1 MPLDMAGGTAPG
13 WAYERVERRW
23 SAAGAGSAADGDHE
37 ALSPMLVRAL
47 AGVPLAGALAV
58 DVGTG
63 RGRLAFLLAARAR
76 RVVGVDRD
84 AAALADAR
92 READARGLSR
102 LTFVEG
108 DVEAP
113 GADYRRFA
121 GGTPDVVAAHLC
133 LSGAVLSHAARAI
146 GPQGLVAVAGF
157 HADQW
162 GETGVRSRFAYD
174 ETGLE
179 AALEAAGLSPR
190 FLGVE
195 RAVVAFDGPEA
206 ARAYLAASGL
216 EGRFAASGRL
226 AGFEAHLARGGR
238 ALTTRARVVAVA
250 APRAQIL

>member
-1 MPLDMAGGTAPG
+1 MPLDMADGAAPG
-13 WAYERVERRW
+13 WVYERVERRW
-23 SAAGAGSAADGDHE
+23 SGAGAGSAADDHE

-47 AGVPLAGALAV
+47 AGAPLAGALAV

-84 AAALADAR
+84 AAALADGR
-92 READARGLSR
+92 REAEARGLSHV
-102 LTFVEG
+102 TFVEG

-133 LSGAVLSHAARAI
+133 LSDVVLSHAARAI

-174 ETGLE
+174 EIGLE

-195 RAVVAFDGPEA
+195 RAVVAFDGPGA
-206 ARAYLAASGL
+206 ARAYLAASDL
-216 EGRFAASGRL
+216 EGRFAATGRL
-226 AGFEAHLARGGR
+226 AGFQAYLARGGR

-250 APRAQIL
+250 GPRARIL